1 MRAKQAIAP
10 QNAPHPPA
18 SASPVGGDAEIT
30 TIFTV
35 CSQGRRCEEEWTEA
49 RTRTDWVRLF
59 LFTIETFVLVSN
71 EMLRFGFAYL
81 DKFVAF
87 GLLNR

>member
-1 MRAKQAIAP
+1 MSDFCGHDAEA
-10 QNAPHPPA
+10 NAA
-18 SASPVGGDAEIT
+18 LSGVCVGGDAEIT

-35 CSQGRRCEEEWTEA
+35 CSQGRRCEEERTEA

-59 LFTIETFVLVSN
+59 LFTTETFDLVSN

>member
-1 MRAKQAIAP
+1 MMQKR
-10 QNAPHPPA
+10 
-18 SASPVGGDAEIT
+18 T
-30 TIFTV
+30 
-35 CSQGRRCEEEWTEA
+35 RRCRVSAWA
-49 RTRTDWVRLF
+49 GMQRLPLFYGLLSRQDVRGGADGGLYPDGLGTAF
-59 LFTIETFVLVSN
+59 LFTTETFVLVSN